1 MVIFILR
8 KDIRVGG
15 WSRKWQFPLNLYSE
29 NVLTQVVQKSLK
41 TPLRSIKI
49 APKPLFSLKSYVSR
63 KTFGFSNLIS
73 SHHVICTGVNWMKSF
88 SYYPLCHCLASY
100 CATIII
106 IMITSFWGFPVCLTP
121 WKIRK
126 FDGKK
131 EGENSSRIYGHLES
145 SYRQLMTQPWS
156 SRF

>member
-1 MVIFILR
+1 MNFLFCEIGIWIFDYLVKALIQTCFHLISNIHNR
-8 KDIRVGG
+8 QLFR
-15 WSRKWQFPLNLYSE
+15 S
-29 NVLTQVVQKSLK
+29 NVSG
-41 TPLRSIKI
+41 
-49 APKPLFSLKSYVSR
+49 
-63 KTFGFSNLIS
+63 KTFYFSNLIA

-121 WKIRK
+121 WKVIRN